1 MDKEKETRTS
11 KFLSLVLRHQP
22 ETIHL
27 EIDANGWANVQDL
40 LQKINLYA
48 FELTLNELEFV
59 VSNNSKKRF
68 TFSND
73 LTRIR
78 ASQGHSLEINLELQA
93 ETPPPVLYHGTAT
106 KNLDSIRRS
115 GLVKGQRHHVHL
127 SADID
132 TAIKVG
138 QRYGKPV
145 VLKINTALMHEQ
157 GQLFYCSANGVWLTE
172 QVPSSFIEFS

>member
-1 MDKEKETRTS
+1 MPMDKEKETRTS

-106 KNLDSIRRS
+106 KNLDS
-115 GLVKGQRHHVHL
+115 
-127 SADID
+127 
-132 TAIKVG
+132 
-138 QRYGKPV
+138 
-145 VLKINTALMHEQ
+145 
-157 GQLFYCSANGVWLTE
+157 
-172 QVPSSFIEFS
+172 